1 MAAPIPNSFR
11 EYLRSFGPG
20 LVVVLTWLGAGDIVD
35 MGVAGGNFGYS
46 LIWLLILAL
55 AMRYMLV
62 SLIARYQ
69 LCNQH
74 GEGVLD
80 GLVRLNRGFAPL
92 LLVAAFVLG
101 HLYGAYMTRGIG
113 EACRNV
119 TGVGEIWQ
127 WAVAWNGL
135 ALVLVLR
142 PTFQR
147 LELMF
152 KLFLAMLAVSFIGT
166 AVWVGPNL
174 ADILGGVISLEVPAA
189 RGKFGPLLLGVSMI
203 GAILGSLM
211 NLVYP
216 YFLESK
222 GWNSPA
228 YRRVQRYDLLLAM
241 AAMFVLNLAVWTLG
255 AELMYP
261 DKTISEMD
269 DLPSLLS
276 TVLGPSGRVLFYV
289 GIFAAVFTS
298 LVGHALGLAYL
309 GSHAWQRWQSSV
321 IPTTTEI
328 RGHRLYTVIATWC
341 LISPLIWT
349 APGLPGF
356 VTLTIV
362 VNALQVVL
370 LPVIALGLL
379 WITADARIIGLE
391 HRNRWWDNVGMAL
404 VVLMS
409 LFMAFKAVTE
419 VYKAVTGF

>member
-135 ALVLVLR
+135 RWCSCCVR
-142 PTFQR
+142 H
-147 LELMF
+147 
-152 KLFLAMLAVSFIGT
+152 S
-166 AVWVGPNL
+166 
-174 ADILGGVISLEVPAA
+174 S
-189 RGKFGPLLLGVSMI
+189 
-203 GAILGSLM
+203 GS
-211 NLVYP
+211 
-216 YFLESK
+216 S
-222 GWNSPA
+222 
-228 YRRVQRYDLLLAM
+228 
-241 AAMFVLNLAVWTLG
+241 
-255 AELMYP
+255 
-261 DKTISEMD
+261 
-269 DLPSLLS
+269 
-276 TVLGPSGRVLFYV
+276 
-289 GIFAAVFTS
+289 
-298 LVGHALGLAYL
+298 
-309 GSHAWQRWQSSV
+309 
-321 IPTTTEI
+321 
-328 RGHRLYTVIATWC
+328 
-341 LISPLIWT
+341 
-349 APGLPGF
+349 
-356 VTLTIV
+356 
-362 VNALQVVL
+362 
-370 LPVIALGLL
+370 
-379 WITADARIIGLE
+379 
-391 HRNRWWDNVGMAL
+391 
-404 VVLMS
+404 
-409 LFMAFKAVTE
+409 
-419 VYKAVTGF
+419 